1 MIQSVNDQ
9 YYVKKAFDKRYYDN
23 SFCIWVISLAPV
35 PCTRRTPG
43 KGPSPVAG
51 RFSLVLVFRPLQLYP
66 YVLLSAGLIEHEFNC
81 NIKQQG
87 YRKYGNYYKQNFQ
100 GASIQL
106 EGIT

>member
-9 YYVKKAFDKRYYDN
+9 YYVKKAFDKRTMTTAFAFGSYR
-23 SFCIWVISLAPV
+23 SPV

-66 YVLLSAGLIEHEFNC
+66 YACCPQV
-81 NIKQQG
+81 
-87 YRKYGNYYKQNFQ
+87 
-100 GASIQL
+100 
-106 EGIT
+106 